1 MIIKM
6 YKKTI
11 FTLLLFIDP
20 IAVIE
25 QLKKINLSQIVSS
38 KYDIIEK
45 NNLHLTDN
53 LCKDNENRIETKK
66 FWEEEDLLS
75 HQRYSS
81 SKKIFFM
88 IFKKWI

>member
-20 IAVIE
+20 IAFIE

-53 LCKDNENRIETKK
+53 LFKDNENRIETKK

-81 SKKIFFM
+81 SKKNFFYD
-88 IFKKWI
+88 F

>member
-81 SKKIFFM
+81 SKKNFFHD
-88 IFKKWI
+88 F